1 MAMSNNAAQAMQIRQ
16 FRGLPPIMGF
26 DRPDALGSIAS
37 SFIAEGAKEAQVD
50 VRGDPVVAR
59 SLTVA
64 PDPTHPTQLVSS
76 PGTLGGT
83 AFPTSN
89 IVAVPVVYRWTDAER
104 RVAESVIGEGAART
118 ILGAG
123 QLAAVETHLFA
134 ANSGGQG
141 NAAQFFSELDKAGDA
156 GPFVKAIKDQFSE
169 IESISVQLEAGVP
182 LLHSRFADQKQLRP
196 LEFLSGGLT
205 KLSVLLL
212 AISRPSSTLVMVDEI
227 ENALHH
233 ARWRLLWRQLREFAA
248 RANTQVLATTHSL
261 ECLDAA
267 ADAMA
272 EFPDDFSF
280 LRATRFHGDCVIRLL
295 PATRASELLRSGL
308 EVRG

>member
-37 SFIAEGAKEAQVD
+37 SFVAEGASEAKID
-50 VRGDPVVAR
+50 VRGDPAVTR

-76 PGTLGGT
+76 PGTFGST

-89 IVAVPVVYRWTDAER
+89 IVAPPIVYRWTDAEG
-104 RVAESVIGEGAART
+104 RVGESVVGEGAART
-118 ILGAG
+118 IVGTG
-123 QLAAVETHLFA
+123 QLAAIETHLFA
-134 ANSGGQG
+134 ATSGGQG
-141 NAAQFFSELDKAGDA
+141 NAAQFFSDLDKAGDA
-156 GPFVKAIKDQFSE
+156 GPFIKAIKDQFTE
-169 IESISVQLEAGVP
+169 IESISVQLEAGIP
-182 LLHSRFADQKQLRP
+182 LLHSRFIHQKQLRP

-205 KLSVLLL
+205 KLSVMLL
-212 AISRPSSTLVMVDEI
+212 AVSRPSSNLVMVDEI
-227 ENALHH
+227 ENGLHH
-233 ARWRLLWRQLREFAA
+233 ARLRLLWRQVREFAA

-272 EFPDDFSF
+272 EFPDDFAL
-280 LRATRFHGDCVIRLL
+280 LRTVRSEGACVVGIL
-295 PATRASELLRSGL
+295 PGLDARHVLRSGL